1 MIGIDTQN
9 VVRAGVETFWRN
21 EERLYTIVDLAKGK
35 ESGHRIADRVDEETC
50 EYLRS
55 NFETT
60 YQRGRDGIE
69 LARSMGD
76 IWLKDNDLFHPI
88 NVKTS
93 TTDLGAPN
101 LVSLKKLVTALLK
114 CQIDSYYL
122 LIIKLT
128 IDPANSYVRVFFV
141 DLLDYLDYVRF
152 DSGPG
157 QIMLITKEFYAFLD
171 TGKEEPRLEL
181 LEKIDKLLRMLESAD
196 KTLLANRNRKRKQL
210 QEQFHLYKRGS
221 DNRVTLANQEKLGLS
236 LQI

>member
-9 VVRAGVETFWRN
+9 VVREGVETFWRN

-60 YQRGRDGIE
+60 YQRGRDGTE

-93 TTDLGAPN
+93 TTDLGAPG
-101 LVSLKKLVTALLK
+101 LVSLKRLLSALLQ

-128 IDPANSYVRVFFV
+128 IRPTDPYVKIFFV
-141 DLLDYLDYVRF
+141 NLLDYLDYVRF
-152 DSGPG
+152 DSGLG
-157 QIMLITKEFYAFLD
+157 QIMLIPKEFYAFLD
-171 TGKEEPRLEL
+171 TEQEEPRLEL
-181 LEKIDKLLRMLESAD
+181 IEKIDKLLMMLESGD
-196 KTLLANRNRKRKQL
+196 KRLLANRNRKREQL
-210 QEQFHLYKRGS
+210 QEQFHLYKSGS
-221 DNRVTLANQEKLGLS
+221 DNRVTLANQKKLGLS